1 MLRPSRLIALA
12 LLGALTY
19 IVFFSVPA
27 AEPDGTAFD
36 PIKVAALEEAVL
48 RADHAKETV
57 GLFLGL
63 AKRLREEHK
72 YTWFRAVD
80 VAFHRTRAMLAFRNA
95 RVHYDIVLPDVERT
109 YIVDRDWRGVDY
121 DTTAAAQA
129 EIEAWMTRRRPE
141 INTPDLV
148 SSLLAKADGIRFS
161 TSQETL
167 RGAALERVRALDLR
181 DEGGASP
188 DWSSIRRALTE
199 SYRVRQQVLQRQR
212 KR

>member
-1 MLRPSRLIALA
+1 MLRPSRLISLA
-12 LLGALTY
+12 LLGLLTY

-27 AEPDGTAFD
+27 GEPDGSAFD
-36 PIKVAALEEAVL
+36 PVKLGALEEDVL
-48 RADHAKETV
+48 RADRDKETV
-57 GLFLGL
+57 GLFLSL
-63 AKRLREEHK
+63 TRRLREENK

-80 VAFHRTRAMLAFRNA
+80 AAFHRTRAMMAFRSA
-95 RVHYDIVLPDVERT
+95 RVHYDIVLPDIERT
-109 YIVDRDWRGVDY
+109 YVIDRDWRGVDY

-148 SSLLAKADGIRFS
+148 SSLLAKADAIRFN

-181 DEGGASP
+181 DQSGASP
-188 DWSSIRRALTE
+188 DWPSIRRALTE
-199 SYRVRQQVLQRQR
+199 SYRIQQQVLRRQR
-212 KR
+212 